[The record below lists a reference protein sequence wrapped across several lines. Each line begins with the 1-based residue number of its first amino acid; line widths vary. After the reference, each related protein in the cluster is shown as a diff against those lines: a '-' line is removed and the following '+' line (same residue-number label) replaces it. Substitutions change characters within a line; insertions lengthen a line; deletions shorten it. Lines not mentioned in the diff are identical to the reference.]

1 MSARTQTI
9 WTFVITSVALFMVTL
24 DNLVVTMALPS
35 IRLDLGASI
44 EDLEW
49 TVNAYTLTFAVL
61 LLTGAALGDRFGR
74 RRLFVIGLGIFTVA
88 SAAAALAPNVE
99 TLIAARAVQ
108 GLGGAIVTPLTLT
121 ILSAA
126 VPPAKRGL
134 ALGAWGGIGG
144 LGVALGPVIGG
155 AVVEGLSW
163 QWIFWLNVPIGLVL
177 VPLAWNRLKESY
189 GPDSRLDLPG
199 LGLASIG
206 LFGIVLGLVR
216 GNAVGWGSFE
226 ILGSITLGL
235 AFLAAFVLWELRTE
249 APMLPM
255 RFFRNR
261 TFAATNVAS
270 LFMFFGM
277 FGSIFLLAQFLQTV
291 QGYSPLDAGIR
302 TLPWTAMPIFIA
314 PLAGALSDR
323 IGGRPLMATGLGLQA
338 IGLAWLASIT
348 SPTVAYS
355 SLVPAFVISGIGMAL
370 FFAPVANVVLSSV
383 RREEEGK
390 ASGANN
396 AIREL
401 GGVFGVAVLAS
412 IFSHYG
418 GYESPATYVDGLTP
432 ALWVGAV
439 LVGAGAI
446 AALFVPRRKRADEAV
461 DGRARARLRAGG
473 VGPNERRRLPGELA
487 LGEGAVGGV
496 DLVGR
501 LLRLEPGEE
510 VAHAVLEGDL
520 GAEPEELLGAA
531 RVRVAMADVAGT
543 ELAEDARLDVDAEAL
558 GQRVGDVEH
567 GGRLPRADV
576 QRAPVRLVAL
586 EGDRAGARDVAD
598 VDEVPRLVSVLEDER
613 IRAAHQ
619 P

>member
-1 MSARTQTI
+1 MSARTKTL
-9 WTFVITSVALFMVTL
+9 WTFVVTSVALFMVTL

-35 IRLDLGASI
+35 IRLDLGATI

-49 TVNAYTLTFAVL
+49 TVNAYTLSFAVL

-74 RRLFVIGLGIFTVA
+74 RRVFAVGLGIFTLA

-99 TLIAARAVQ
+99 SLIAARAVQ
-108 GLGGAIVTPLTLT
+108 GVGGAIITPLTLT

-126 VPPAKRGL
+126 VSPERRGL

-163 QWIFWLNVPIGLVL
+163 QWIFWLNVPIGIVL
-177 VPLAWNRLKESY
+177 APLAARRLSESY

-199 LGLASIG
+199 LGLVSVG

-216 GNAVGWGSFE
+216 GNSVGWGSAE
-226 ILGSITLGL
+226 ILGSLILG
-235 AFLAAFVLWELRTE
+235 AAFVAAFVAWETRTR

-291 QGYSPLDAGIR
+291 QGYSPLSAGLR
-302 TLPWTAMPIFIA
+302 TLPWTAMPIFVA
-314 PLAGALSDR
+314 PIAGALSDR
-323 IGGRPLMATGLGLQA
+323 IGGRPLMAVGLAMQA
-338 IGLAWLASIT
+338 IGLAWLATIS
-348 SPTVAYS
+348 SPTVPYGD
-355 SLVPAFVISGIGMAL
+355 LVPAFVVSGIGMAL

-390 ASGANN
+390 ASGTNN

-412 IFSHYG
+412 VFSRYG
-418 GYESPATYVDGLTP
+418 GYESPEAYVDGLVP
-432 ALWVGAV
+432 AVW
-439 LVGAGAI
+439 AGAAVVAAGAA
-446 AALFVPRRKRADEAV
+446 AALLIPRR
-461 DGRARARLRAGG
+461 
-473 VGPNERRRLPGELA
+473 RRPAEVV
-487 LGEGAVGGV
+487 EVET
-496 DLVGR
+496 
-501 LLRLEPGEE
+501 LEP
-510 VAHAVLEGDL
+510 
-520 GAEPEELLGAA
+520 AEQAA
-531 RVRVAMADVAGT
+531 
-543 ELAEDARLDVDAEAL
+543 
-558 GQRVGDVEH
+558 
-567 GGRLPRADV
+567 
-576 QRAPVRLVAL
+576 
-586 EGDRAGARDVAD
+586 
-598 VDEVPRLVSVLEDER
+598 
-613 IRAAHQ
+613 
-619 P
+619 